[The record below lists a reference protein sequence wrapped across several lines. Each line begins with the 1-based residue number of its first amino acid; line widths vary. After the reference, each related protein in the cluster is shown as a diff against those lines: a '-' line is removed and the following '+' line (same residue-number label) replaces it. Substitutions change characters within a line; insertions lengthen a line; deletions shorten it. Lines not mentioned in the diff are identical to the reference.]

1 MTHIEQDLYRPNVG
15 IMLVNARNEV
25 FVGQR
30 LDRFT
35 DAWQMPQG
43 GIDLGENPDDAV
55 FRELYEE
62 TGVTRDLVRIEA
74 TTK

>member
-43 GIDLGENPDDAV
+43 GIDLG
-55 FRELYEE
+55 
-62 TGVTRDLVRIEA
+62 
-74 TTK
+74 

>member
-43 GIDLGENPDDAV
+43 GIDLGEILTMQFFVNSMRKP
-55 FRELYEE
+55 E
-62 TGVTRDLVRIEA
+62 
-74 TTK
+74 